1 MHSAEKEVSLL
12 ELQQSNIRKLELTRE
27 VEGKQLKI
35 RFPYIQCWL
44 VARITSITK
53 FS

>member
-27 VEGKQLKI
+27 VEGK
-35 RFPYIQCWL
+35 
-44 VARITSITK
+44 
-53 FS
+53 